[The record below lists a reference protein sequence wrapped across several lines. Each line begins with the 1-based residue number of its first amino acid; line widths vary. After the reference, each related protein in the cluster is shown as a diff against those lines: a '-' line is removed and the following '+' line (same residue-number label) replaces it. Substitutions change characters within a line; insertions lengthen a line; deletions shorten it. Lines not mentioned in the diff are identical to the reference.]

1 MPIAL
6 LDTTLLSNFAQVRRP
21 DLLRAA
27 LGPDAATTPAI
38 LAELHA
44 GESLGLV
51 PACDWIWLQVLEPTD
66 TYSVLSCDER
76 RLAAELARQLDPGEA
91 ECLAVALSRD
101 CRFLSD
107 DFAARRMA
115 ELKSL
120 AVSGT
125 LGVLARLIEASLLS
139 LAEADDLLVQ
149 MIDHGYRSPVRSLE
163 SLQANSHS

>member
-66 TYSVLSCDER
+66 DER
-76 RLAAELARQLDPGEA
+76 RVAAELARQLDPGEA

-163 SLQANSHS
+163 SLQANSHG

>member
-27 LGPDAATTPAI
+27 SGPDPATTPAV
-38 LAELHA
+38 LGELRA

-51 PACDWIWLQVLEPTD
+51 PACDWSWLQVLEPTD
-66 TYSVLSCDER
+66 DER
-76 RLAAELARQLDPGEA
+76 RTAIEFARQLDPGEA
-91 ECLAVALSRD
+91 ECLAVALERN
-101 CRFLSD
+101 CPFLSD
-107 DFAARRMA
+107 DFAARRTA
-115 ELKSL
+115 ELRGL

-125 LGVLARLIEASLLS
+125 LGVLARLIEAGLLS
-139 LAEADDLLVQ
+139 LAEANVLLAQ

-163 SLQANSHS
+163 SLQGNSDS